1 MRLQSAFLIT
11 TLLIS
16 SIRHGGRGSC
26 GTLLVMVAGP
36 FVGSVAVGRGLV
48 TRAQLRSDRY
58 VSPFRDVFVTAS
70 DRPLDLAT
78 LSRAAFLLLGESGAL
93 AGYSAA
99 ELLGAACAP
108 RGAPAE
114 VVSPGTGIR
123 ARAGLVV
130 HRDAVPRP
138 EVWQAQGCRVTSP
151 VRTAWDLARRL
162 DLVDAVV
169 AVDALCRRGR
179 FPPGELLAWRAAR
192 PRTRGAGRLP
202 AVAALADPRAESPPE
217 SRLRLLLVLG
227 GLPAPEVQFRVRDA
241 GGVVVAR
248 ADLAYPKV
256 RLAIEYD
263 GDHHNTRRTAD
274 NRRDIALAELGWET
288 MRFTAADLCAP
299 ARVLAAVARMLAA
312 RERMLGSTR

>member
-1 MRLQSAFLIT
+1 MRLESAFLIT

-16 SIRHGGRGSC
+16 SNRHGGRGSC

-48 TRAQLRSDRY
+48 SRAQLRSDRD
-58 VSPFRDVFVTAS
+58 VSPFRDVFVRAS

-78 LSRAAFLLLGESGAL
+78 LSRAAFLLLGESGASPVTRL
-93 AGYSAA
+93 P
-99 ELLGAACAP
+99 LLGAACAP
-108 RGAPAE
+108 RGAPVE

-192 PRTRGAGRLP
+192 PRTRGAGQLP
-202 AVAALADPRAESPPE
+202 AVVALADPRAESPPE

-227 GLPAPEVQFRVRDA
+227 ELPAPEVQFRVRDA

-248 ADLAYPKV
+248 ADLDYPKV

-274 NRRDIALAELGWET
+274 NRRDIALAELGRET
-288 MRFTAADLCAP
+288 MRFTAEDLCAP